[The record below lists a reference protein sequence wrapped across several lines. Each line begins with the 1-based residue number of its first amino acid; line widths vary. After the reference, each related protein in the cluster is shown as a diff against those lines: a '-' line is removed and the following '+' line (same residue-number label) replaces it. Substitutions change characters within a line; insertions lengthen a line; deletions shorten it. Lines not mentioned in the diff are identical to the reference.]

1 MVGAAVEVERHAR
14 DRQLGISVPVDL
26 LQRERRAVERVG
38 HRDLGGG
45 GVELAALG
53 RLLDRHDALGR
64 LLDRH
69 DAIDAD
75 HDRKVRHGD
84 MARGHH
90 SLVNLV
96 LSRLEAHDPAS
107 AFASASL
114 AITVLHSN
122 GDSAI
127 LIARPRSDLLASA
140 IRDLQRHAV
149 ELRIGGNA
157 RTASALDLVKRQA
170 RRSVGKVALIILSV
184 IPTGNG
190 PVDLFHAVGIHLA
203 VLVGLGQSRKLVG
216 PGAIFILAPR
226 GRSITQGAS
235 GIGNLDK
242 LLAATRNLS
251 IQIELNTAGRRFK
264 RRSKPRAPVIPSLST
279 GNCGR
284 QQRVHIA
291 LNPFF

>member
-1 MVGAAVEVERHAR
+1 M
-14 DRQLGISVPVDL
+14 PVDL
-26 LQRERRAVERVG
+26 LQREGGAVERIG

-45 GVELAALG
+45 SVEL
-53 RLLDRHDALGR
+53 DALV
-64 LLDRH
+64 RH

-75 HDRKVRHGD
+75 LDREVRHGD

-96 LSRLEAHDPAS
+96 LPCRQTHDPAS
-107 AFASASL
+107 VFAGASL

-140 IRDLQRHAV
+140 IRDLQLHAV
-149 ELRIGGNA
+149 ERIAGRGAGA
-157 RTASALDLVKRQA
+157 RAALDLVKRQA
-170 RRSVGKVALIILSV
+170 RRSVGKRAIIILSV

-216 PGAIFILAPR
+216 PGAIFILGPLR
-226 GRSITQGAS
+226 RRITQGAS

-251 IQIELNTAGRRFK
+251 IQIELNTAGRRIK

-284 QQRVHIA
+284 HQRVHIA